1 MPKGPVKPST
11 LGELRSSGYKPQSV
25 KQEVRKNLIRKIE
38 SSDDLFPGIVGFD
51 ESVIPQL
58 ENAVLAGQDI
68 ILLGER
74 GQAKSRLIRHL
85 VSLLDDEIPV
95 MAGCELN

>member
-1 MPKGPVKPST
+1 MPKGPVKPRT
-11 LGELRSSGYKPQSV
+11 IGELRSSGYTAQSV

-38 SSDDLFPGIVGFD
+38 KADELFPGIVGFD

-68 ILLGER
+68 ILLGKTGPGEVPAHSPPGLPAGR
-74 GQAKSRLIRHL
+74 RDSGDGRLR
-85 VSLLDDEIPV
+85 
-95 MAGCELN
+95 A